1 MHKDYLQENKQQKV
15 VIFHIVRRVNKMF
28 NQTGIKT
35 EKYGNIT
42 QILKNVELQESVGI
56 VVDDSVA
63 TADSLGRKIVKAGTP
78 LTGDLDNRTTAFT
91 AAKAGSSVE
100 KSDAVGV
107 LLHDVDVTTGDAN
120 GTLLIFGFVNTNRID
135 ATTKVKIT
143 EQVKE
148 ALPMIKFI
156 AC

>member
-1 MHKDYLQENKQQKV
+1 
-15 VIFHIVRRVNKMF
+15 MF

-42 QILKNVELQESVGI
+42 QILKNVELQESVGV

-63 TADSLGRKIVKAGTP
+63 TADSLG
-78 LTGDLDNRTTAFT
+78 TGDLDNRTTAFT
-91 AAKAGSSVE
+91 AAKAGSSTE

-135 ATTKVKIT
+135 TTTKAKIT
-143 EQVKE
+143 AQVKE